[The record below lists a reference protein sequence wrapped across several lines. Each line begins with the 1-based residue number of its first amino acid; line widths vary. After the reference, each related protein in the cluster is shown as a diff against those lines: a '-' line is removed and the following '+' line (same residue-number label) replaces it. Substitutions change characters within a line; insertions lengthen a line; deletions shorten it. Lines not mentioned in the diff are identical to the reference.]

1 MIASLSLILLCQ
13 LAGEVIVRGLGL
25 PMPGPVVGLLFLLLL
40 LLARDR
46 FVALARGPLQ
56 QDGVE
61 NASRGL
67 LAHLSLLF
75 VPAGVGVVQKLDL
88 VAEHGIAVAAVLA
101 DLRGGDLAG
110 DGGDVS
116 GRESLDVARTER
128 AMSANP
134 FSLWVYLSQSPLLWL
149 TVTLLVYATTD
160 ALSLKTH
167 RHPLA
172 NPVLH
177 LDLDHRGVPD
187 AHGHIV
193 HDLFRR
199 RAVRALPAR
208 AGDRGAG
215 GAALRKP
222 QGGGGGDPADAG
234 GPRGGPVTAVV
245 SWCC

>member
-101 DLRGGDLAG
+101 I
-110 DGGDVS
+110 S
-116 GRESLDVARTER
+116 VA
-128 AMSANP
+128 
-134 FSLWVYLSQSPLLWL
+134 
-149 TVTLLVYATTD
+149 VTLLVTVATFLV
-160 ALSLKTH
+160 ASRLMPCGWSA
-167 RHPLA
+167 P
-172 NPVLH
+172 
-177 LDLDHRGVPD
+177 
-187 AHGHIV
+187 
-193 HDLFRR
+193 
-199 RAVRALPAR
+199 
-208 AGDRGAG
+208 
-215 GAALRKP
+215 
-222 QGGGGGDPADAG
+222 
-234 GPRGGPVTAVV
+234 
-245 SWCC
+245 